1 MAGFVVADSEV
12 ADPAVQ
18 AGGRG
23 PDDVFGGGR
32 ASAADHAEGVC
43 RRSAQA
49 RRPAAAA
56 RVGGMADE
64 ETVRVDLWI
73 WSVRLVKTRSMATA
87 ACRGGHVRVNDE
99 RVKPSA
105 VVRTGDEV
113 RLRHAGRERVVVV
126 KRIVRKRV
134 GAPVAAECFADI
146 SPPPPPREALMPM
159 ARPRILMRENV
170 LCRQKLRSA
179 MRR

>member
-1 MAGFVVADSEV
+1 
-12 ADPAVQ
+12 
-18 AGGRG
+18 
-23 PDDVFGGGR
+23 
-32 ASAADHAEGVC
+32 
-43 RRSAQA
+43 
-49 RRPAAAA
+49 
-56 RVGGMADE
+56 MADE

-105 VVRTGDEV
+105 VVRAGDEV

-134 GAPVAAECFADI
+134 GAPVAAECFADN
-146 SPPPPPREALMPM
+146 SPPPPPREALIPIGLRERG
-159 ARPRILMRENV
+159 AGRPTKRDRRE
-170 LCRQKLRSA
+170 LERLRG
-179 MRR
+179 RLGGGPGDPGRG